1 MHPQAEPEVIEEA
14 YTWLAG
20 KDNPDAK
27 KDLESAERMKEI
39 NAAYE
44 VLSDLQKRTAYDQS
58 RAAGYLSLLLVK
70 VQGKST
76 VIEHPLKTPFD
87 NLRRKGE
94 LDVIARGS
102 ILFETSDGQ
111 DTTLTLH
118 RYLLIPMIWKI
129 DDQLII
135 RVAVN
140 YLPFRVL
147 GI

>member
-1 MHPQAEPEVIEEA
+1 MHPQAESEVIEEA

-20 KDNPDAK
+20 KHHPDVK
-27 KDLESAERMKEI
+27 KDPKSAERMKET

-44 VLSDLQKRTAYDQS
+44 LLSDLQKRAAYDQS
-58 RAAGYLSLLLVK
+58 RAASYLSLLLVK
-70 VQGKST
+70 VQDQSAI
-76 VIEHPLKTPFD
+76 IEQPPKALFD
-87 NLRRKGE
+87 NLRWKGE

-102 ILFETSDGQ
+102 ILFETSDDQ
-111 DTTLTLH
+111 DPILALH
-118 RYLLIPMIWKI
+118 RYLLISMIWKI
-129 DDQLII
+129 DDQLIV

>member
-1 MHPQAEPEVIEEA
+1 
-14 YTWLAG
+14 
-20 KDNPDAK
+20 
-27 KDLESAERMKEI
+27 MKEI

-76 VIEHPLKTPFD
+76 VIEHPPKTPFD
-87 NLRRKGE
+87 NFRRKGE

-102 ILFETSDGQ
+102 ILFETSDCQ
-111 DTTLTLH
+111 DPSLTLH